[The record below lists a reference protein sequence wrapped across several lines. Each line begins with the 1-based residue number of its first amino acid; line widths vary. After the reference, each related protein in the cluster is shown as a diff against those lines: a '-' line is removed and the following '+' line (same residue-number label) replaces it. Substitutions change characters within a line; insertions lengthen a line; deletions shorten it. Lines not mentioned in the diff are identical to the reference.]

1 LMIEILQLRRRTGK
15 SANEFAFDAAQ
26 IAPTSSAEINFDLA
40 STIFAK
46 NRPAPLVRS
55 SGARSR
61 GVRLLVRLKP
71 GATCDPGCRPRG
83 SLFGKSVT

>member
-1 LMIEILQLRRRTGK
+1 MIEILQLRRRTGK

-61 GVRLLVRLKP
+61 GVRLLVR
-71 GATCDPGCRPRG
+71 AS
-83 SLFGKSVT
+83 SLAQHTTQAAARAAACSENR